1 MIPYAAGPTGT
12 ASRGAGAGGGGRVIR
27 LAPTCWGVHAL
38 PLPSSPPSRQTPPSK
53 DRCADSGV
61 RLLRV
66 VGRMH
71 PNCTHGDITKSQPEP
86 PLVNLIYQ
94 IKDDLSALS
103 ELMDLD
109 GFTEA
114 WSPTIADQIFSILN
128 FSDAQQTPATW
139 ASFIS
144 PSSVA
149 AQGTKAVPGDTN
161 DDRRENMASQKA
173 DLSLGLRNS
182 YCRSYLTSDDISS
195 ERIST
200 VTRPFGSV
208 SLTERMLKA
217 LLLFKESSCGG
228 ILAQVWMPIV
238 QGDQYVL
245 STSDQPFLLDKN
257 LAGYREVS
265 RNFIFHLKEAP
276 GMFTGLPGRVFVSRT
291 PEWTSDVTYY
301 KKIEYMRVDDAVN
314 HQVRGS
320 LAVPVLDPRERSC
333 CAVLELVTMVA
344 KPNFD
349 TERENI
355 CNALQVSASMTFG
368 TM

>member
-1 MIPYAAGPTGT
+1 MDGLPPTDNGGN
-12 ASRGAGAGGGGRVIR
+12 AS
-27 LAPTCWGVHAL
+27 
-38 PLPSSPPSRQTPPSK
+38 
-53 DRCADSGV
+53 
-61 RLLRV
+61 
-66 VGRMH
+66 
-71 PNCTHGDITKSQPEP
+71 
-86 PLVNLIYQ
+86 Q

-182 YCRSYLTSDDISS
+182 YCRSYLASDDISS

-217 LLLFKESSCGG
+217 LLLFKESSCSG

-320 LAVPVLDPRERSC
+320 LAVPVLDPREGSC
-333 CAVLELVTMVA
+333 CAVLELVTTVA

-355 CNALQVSASMTFG
+355 CNALQVSACMTFG